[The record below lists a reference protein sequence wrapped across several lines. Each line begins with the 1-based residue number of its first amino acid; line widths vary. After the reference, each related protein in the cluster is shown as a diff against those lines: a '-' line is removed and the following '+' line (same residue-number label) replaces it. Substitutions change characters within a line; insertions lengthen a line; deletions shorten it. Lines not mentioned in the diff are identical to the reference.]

1 MQGQLYYLMLLPYF
15 TNEGV
20 EHVIHV
26 PPVRCARL
34 VEGAA
39 ELLCQVLAL
48 PGVHWPHRG
57 LEVHLV
63 GHQDHGDILGGP
75 HLGDKVPVFYS
86 LVKTMSEKEEV
97 LKMCNLQYKGLITK
111 RDMIETRCLIVF

>member
-1 MQGQLYYLMLLPYF
+1 MLLPYF

-39 ELLCQVLAL
+39 ELLGQVLAL
-48 PGVHWPHRG
+48 PGVHWPHGG

-63 GHQDHGDILGGP
+63 GHQDHGDVLWGP
-75 HLGDKVPVFYS
+75 NLGDKVPVFYS
-86 LVKTMSEKEEV
+86 LVKTMSEKE
-97 LKMCNLQYKGLITK
+97 
-111 RDMIETRCLIVF
+111 DVF

>member
-1 MQGQLYYLMLLPYF
+1 MQGQLYYLLAMLLPYF

-39 ELLCQVLAL
+39 ELL
-48 PGVHWPHRG
+48 G
-57 LEVHLV
+57 
-63 GHQDHGDILGGP
+63 
-75 HLGDKVPVFYS
+75 
-86 LVKTMSEKEEV
+86 
-97 LKMCNLQYKGLITK
+97 
-111 RDMIETRCLIVF
+111 